1 MKQYELI
8 FSKSAEKDLK
18 KLSRQ
23 LVTKILPVLLS
34 LEDEPR
40 PLGCRKLKGYQDLWR
55 VRIGNYRAIY
65 SINDIILLV
74 DIRKVGH
81 RKDIY
86 KQQQ

>member
-1 MKQYELI
+1 MKQYQLV

-18 KLSRQ
+18 KLSIQ
-23 LVTKILPVLLS
+23 LIAKILPVLLS

-40 PLGCRKLKGYQDLWR
+40 PIGCKKLKGYKDLWR
-55 VRIGNYRAIY
+55 VRIGDYRAIY
-65 SINDIILLV
+65 SIDDTILLV

-86 KQQQ
+86 K